1 MSENKNK
8 IKRLETIKAKYL
20 LSLNNV
26 IDNNARADIIN
37 RINEIDIKIWNL
49 ISYDFNDNF

>member
-1 MSENKNK
+1 MTENKTK
-8 IKRLETIKAKYL
+8 IKRLATIKAKYL
-20 LSLNNV
+20 ISLDNV

>member
-1 MSENKNK
+1 MKQKDK
-8 IKRLETIKAKYL
+8 IKKLETIKAKYL
-20 LSLNNV
+20 ISLENV
-26 IDNNARADIIN
+26 IDNNTRADIIN